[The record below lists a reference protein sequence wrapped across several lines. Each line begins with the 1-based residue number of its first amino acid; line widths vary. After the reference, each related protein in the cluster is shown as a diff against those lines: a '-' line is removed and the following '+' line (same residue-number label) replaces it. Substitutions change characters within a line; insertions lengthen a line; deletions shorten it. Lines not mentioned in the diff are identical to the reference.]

1 MPKYSKWVS
10 VALASCLLLF
20 LGGVATAQTTT
31 KSELKHFEVLEV
43 NGNKVVARSS
53 DGTKEYTLPDDFK
66 LTMDG
71 KQIGV
76 RDLQPGMKVEAT
88 ITTTT
93 TSQPVTVTEVRNAEV
108 LAVGGNA
115 IIVRGAKGNR
125 KFTSQDVNGKDI
137 KIVKDG
143 KEVDLHEL
151 RVGDR
156 LTATIITQHPPK
168 ITTERQVSGNV
179 ISAPK
184 AEKVA
189 AKAAPAPAPA
199 PEAAPAPAPA
209 PEPAAAPAPA
219 PKKLPKTGSD
229 LPLVGVLGLAL
240 LAAALGLRTIRRF
253 RTV

>member
-1 MPKYSKWVS
+1 MLKYSKRVS

-20 LGGVATAQTTT
+20 LGGVAMAQTTT
-31 KSELKHFEVLEV
+31 KTELKHFEVLEV

-71 KQIGV
+71 KQITV
-76 RDLQPGMKVEAT
+76 KDLQPGMKGDVT

-93 TSQPVTVTEVRNAEV
+93 TSHPVTATEVRNAEV

-125 KFTSQDVNGKDI
+125 KFTSKDVNSMDI
-137 KIVKDG
+137 RIVKDG
-143 KEVDLHEL
+143 KDIDMHEL

-156 LTATIITQHPPK
+156 LTATIITQLPPTV
-168 ITTERQVSGNV
+168 TTQREVSGNV
-179 ISAPK
+179 TSARK

-189 AKAAPAPAPA
+189 AA
-199 PEAAPAPAPA
+199 PEAAPPPAPA
-209 PEPAAAPAPA
+209 PSSEPAAAPAPA
-219 PKKLPKTGSD
+219 HKKLPKTGSD